1 MAESVIEYM
10 LQWVH
15 ELVLF
20 VMEAVLPVVDALV

>member
-20 VMEAVLPVVDALV
+20 VMEVVLPVVDAMV